1 MFENQNSK
9 QTTIP
14 LNPQIYYPDPSSV
27 SDADR
32 KWVHNQVNNVAG
44 S

>member
-14 LNPQIYYPDPSSV
+14 LNPQIFYQDPSSV
-27 SDADR
+27 SDADG
-32 KWVHNQVNNVAG
+32 KWVHSQVNNVAG